1 MKKSMI
7 AVLAALASVATFA
20 ASPDDV
26 VLAFS
31 TPGPDTYKDGTTVV
45 RDGEYYAV
53 VWTAANAAFAGI
65 DANGKAIGE
74 DSKVVLKAQLAK
86 DGKCPSVV
94 FRLPA
99 DYEVDGVTVGALAA
113 SGGTWSVYLLDTRR
127 FVTDENDVITAE
139 VESVGGSNAIVG
151 YGLAGS
157 AENMGSAAAGS
168 AVATTDQSAAP
179 EEAKNL
185 RIKDIKFVGDNVHI
199 TVLGS
204 LSSLAYE
211 LKAGDEPDALES
223 PADGK
228 AQYGKDGGEL
238 LIVTP
243 KVPGAQFFQVN
254 RK

>member
-7 AVLAALASVATFA
+7 AVFAGLMSAATFA
-20 ASPDDV
+20 AGYGDV
-26 VLAFS
+26 ILAFS
-31 TPGPDTYKDGTTVV
+31 TPGPDTYKDGTTAVV
-45 RDGEYYAV
+45 DGEYYAV
-53 VWTAANAAFAGI
+53 VWTANGAEFAGI

-74 DSKVVLKAQLAK
+74 SSKVVLKAPLAK

-99 DYEVDGVTVGALAA
+99 DYEVDGVKIGDMSA
-113 SGGTWSVYLLDTRR
+113 SGTWSVYLLDTRR
-127 FVTDENDVITAE
+127 FVADEDGVITAE
-139 VESVGGSNAIVG
+139 VASVGGSNAVVG

-157 AENMGSAAAGS
+157 AVNMGSAASGV
-168 AVATTDQSAAP
+168 AVTAADQSAAP
-179 EEAKNL
+179 AEAKNL

-199 TVLGS
+199 IVLGS

-211 LKAGDEPDALES
+211 LKAGSEPDALES

-228 AQYGKDGGEL
+228 AQYGKDSGEM

-243 KVPGAQFFQVN
+243 KVPGKQFFQVN